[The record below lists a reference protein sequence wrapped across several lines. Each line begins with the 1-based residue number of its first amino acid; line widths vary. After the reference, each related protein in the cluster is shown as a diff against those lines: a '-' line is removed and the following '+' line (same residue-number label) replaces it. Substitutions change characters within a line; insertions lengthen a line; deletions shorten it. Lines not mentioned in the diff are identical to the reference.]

1 MNAAPMR
8 VEPSSCGEWQGVTD
22 QTFQQIQGVE
32 PATTYGNL
40 GLPPDRYSVLEWVYP
55 TWARKHALDIGETV
69 SHLKGAIVTADRFLT
84 VSEGYAWEITNE

>member
-1 MNAAPMR
+1 MITGRGAPLLLT
-8 VEPSSCGEWQGVTD
+8 VISFTV
-22 QTFQQIQGVE
+22 GVE